1 MKEKRIMQYF
11 HIDFFS
17 ANSWTLVGDKEY
29 MVEFYGFNEDNQDL
43 LTQVLSDFYPVKP
56 STSVEEVINGLG
68 ETINVK
74 YSDFVKIKG
83 AIAAAK
89 R

>member
-1 MKEKRIMQYF
+1 MQYF
-11 HIDFFS
+11 HIDFFTG
-17 ANSWTLVGDKEY
+17 NSWTLVGDGEY
-29 MVEFYGFNEDNQDL
+29 MIEFYGFNEDNQDL
-43 LTQVLSDFYPVKP
+43 LTQVLTDLYPVKP
-56 STSVEEVINGLG
+56 SASAEDFINGC
-68 ETINVK
+68 ETIDVK

>member
-1 MKEKRIMQYF
+1 MQYF
-11 HIDFFS
+11 HIDFFTG
-17 ANSWTLVGDKEY
+17 NSWTLVGDGEY
-29 MVEFYGFNEDNQDL
+29 MTEFYGFNEDNQDL
-43 LTQVLSDFYPVKP
+43 LTQVLTDLYPVKP
-56 STSVEEVINGLG
+56 SASAEDFINELG
-68 ETINVK
+68 ETIEVK

>member
-1 MKEKRIMQYF
+1 MQYF
-11 HIDFFS
+11 HIDFFTG
-17 ANSWTLVGDKEY
+17 NSWTLAGDGEY
-29 MVEFYGFNEDNQDL
+29 MTEFYGFNEDNQDL

-56 STSVEEVINGLG
+56 SASAEDFISELG
-68 ETINVK
+68 ETIDVK